1 MSTDAHW
8 VADRTELRRL
18 LRDHPT
24 WTNHDDAD
32 ALHHSVSWVQK
43 WHKRIEAAPDDDAV
57 FQSQS
62 RARHNPPPT
71 LSQEAEQCVLALREK
86 PPDGLKRVPG
96 PVTILAYL
104 KRYRHLI
111 PEHIRLPASSS
122 TIWRILRKHL
132 CIELPDARTHH
143 PVERPAPMTRWAIDF
158 KQCLDQLAEENDK
171 RQAAVEA
178 LNIVDEGTSIVV
190 DSRVRSDFTAET
202 ALITLINIFQ
212 EHGLPNVLV
221 MDRDPRFVGAPS
233 GSDFPS
239 LLLRVLHNLVIQVL
253 VCPPRR
259 PDKNPFVERFHRSLE
274 YECLRVY
281 RPVSL
286 EQVKEVVKNFRDH
299 YNHERPNQARTC
311 RNLPPC
317 EAFPKLPSLRSLP
330 KTIDPDRWVEVLD
343 GKRFVRKV
351 RANGTVSIDNT
362 YYYVGTAKQGCSL
375 TFRINGAKRT
385 LVVEEADTTLK
396 EIPIKGLI
404 RQEMSLKDYVALILR
419 EIHSQRLSGQA
430 SNRQLALPLET
441 LDTGATGATT
451 M

>member
-1 MSTDAHW
+1 MSTDARL

-18 LRDHPT
+18 LHNHPT
-24 WTNHDDAD
+24 WANRDYAD
-32 ALHHSVSWVQK
+32 ALHRSVSWVQK
-43 WHKRIEAAPDDDAV
+43 WRKRIVSAPDDDNV
-57 FQSQS
+57 LQSQS

-71 LSQEAEQCVLALREK
+71 VCEEAEACVLHFRQE
-86 PPDGLKRVPG
+86 PPDGLRRVPG

-111 PEHIRLPASSS
+111 PDHIRLPSSTS
-122 TIWRILRKHL
+122 TIWRILRKHF
-132 CIELPDARTHH
+132 CIELPDARSHC
-143 PVERPAPMTRWAIDF
+143 PVERPAPMKRWGVDF
-158 KQCLDQLAEENDK
+158 KQCIDQLPEENDK
-171 RQAAVEA
+171 RQAAVES

-190 DSRVRSDFTAET
+190 ASRVRSDFTAET
-202 ALITLINIFQ
+202 ALITLIEIFQ
-212 EHGLPNVLV
+212 ERGLPDALV
-221 MDRDPRFVGAPS
+221 MDRDPRFVGSPS

-239 LLLRVLHNLVIQVL
+239 LLVRVLHNLSIQVL

-281 RPVSL
+281 RPTTL
-286 EQVKEVVKNFRDH
+286 EQVKEIVQRFREH
-299 YNHERPNQARTC
+299 YNHERPNQAQTC

-317 EAFPKLPSLRSLP
+317 EAFPELPSLRNLP
-330 KTIDPDRWVEVLD
+330 VMIDPDHWVEVLD

-362 YYYVGTAKQGCSL
+362 TYYIGTDKQGCSL
-375 TFRINGAKRT
+375 TFRISGTKRT
-385 LVVEEADTTLK
+385 FIVEEADTILK

-404 RQEMSLKDYVALILR
+404 QQEMSFKDYLTLILR
-419 EIHSQRLSGQA
+419 EIRSQRLSGQV
-430 SNRQLALPLET
+430 SNRQLALPLEI
-441 LDTGATGATT
+441 LDDSATGAAT